1 MNPAPRSKALD
12 HALVDVRADLLRA
25 AKRRLRNAAWAE
37 DAVSEAL
44 VSAMQHPPGID
55 DPSRL
60 RAWLFGVL
68 RHKVVDQLRMH
79 LGNLPLDDRGAA
91 ESSASSVALQG
102 VAADPAQ
109 AAGDAQFIAALGVC
123 LQQLPVAQARAVV
136 LRDALGH
143 DSQHICSELDVKPGH
158 LWVLLHRG
166 RSRLRQQLAAHR
178 T

>member
-12 HALVDVRADLLRA
+12 LALVDVHADLLRV

-44 VSAMQHPPGID
+44 VCVMQHPPGID

-68 RHKVVDQLRMH
+68 RHKVVDQLRLH
-79 LGNLPLDDRGAA
+79 LGSLSLDDCATPESLSTPGA
-91 ESSASSVALQG
+91 VQG
-102 VAADPAQ
+102 PAADTAQ
-109 AAGDAQFIAALGVC
+109 AAGDAQFIAALGAC

-143 DSQHICSELDVKPGH
+143 DSQHICRELDVKPGH